1 MAWLRTIEH
10 EESTGELR
18 QEYDQ
23 AVQRAGRVYNIVK
36 VQGLRPKTL
45 HASLQM
51 YLVAM
56 HGASGLSRAQRELL
70 AVVVSKTNHC
80 HY

>member
-1 MAWLRTIEH
+1 MAWIRTIEH
-10 EESTGELR
+10 DEATGELR
-18 QEYDQ
+18 QEYDE
-23 AVQRAGRVYNIVK
+23 AVRRAGRVYNIVK
-36 VQGLRPKTL
+36 VQGLRPKLL

-56 HGASGLSRAQRELL
+56 HGASSLTRAQRETL
-70 AVVVSKTNHC
+70 AVVVSQVNHC